1 MVPLNALL
9 ALSFFFAVGHYHC
22 KPLQGHDRQ
31 LWPVRVMDLA
41 CPAPTK
47 KAFSLAML
55 PMSILWVPF
64 MALDHRYRGLRGCDC
79 EREERYGALS
89 LMCGWDGYGVPY
101 FLGSGVEWRGLQ
113 PRPWRANWP
122 GMVPWFPTFIAGTAD
137 SDAMLNLFAVGR
149 HGVEQNATPN
159 VFCLL
164 FEHLGG
170 AATRPASDASALRS
184 AVGAA
189 VSGSMRRVELSADRE
204 ADVRFG
210 FLWALATVNSWTAM
224 GR

>member
-1 MVPLNALL
+1 
-9 ALSFFFAVGHYHC
+9 
-22 KPLQGHDRQ
+22 
-31 LWPVRVMDLA
+31 MDLA

-47 KAFSLAML
+47 NAFSLALL
-55 PMSILWVPF
+55 PMSILQVPF
-64 MALDHRYRGLRGCDC
+64 MALDHRYRGLRGYDS

-89 LMCGWDGYGVPY
+89 LMCGWDGAGVPY

-137 SDAMLNLFAVGR
+137 SGAMLNLFAVGR
-149 HGVEQNATPN
+149 RGVEQNATPN

-164 FEHLGG
+164 FEHRGG

-204 ADVRFG
+204 ADVRFD
-210 FLWALATVNSWTAM
+210 FLWVLATLNSLAPMLGGHGSMSLQYLPRAPFVCSLAGNWCT
-224 GR
+224 RTSRT